1 MSEKIFQ
8 QVPAPELPRYTDE
21 EMRIRSMSFLKS
33 LSNRR
38 TIRDFS
44 DKPIEREVM
53 KNCIRVAGTA
63 PSGANMQPWHFVLI
77 SDPVIKKKI
86 RIAAEKEEKI
96 FYNKRAPKEWLK
108 ALSQLGTDEYKPYLE
123 IAPYLIVI
131 FMQKFG
137 ESNNNCKVNH
147 YYWLESVG
155 IATGML
161 ITAIHNA
168 GLASL
173 THTPSPM
180 GFLNKILQR
189 PDNERPFL
197 LLVVGHPVKDTKVPN
212 IKRRHINTILTEY

>member
-8 QVPAPELPRYTDE
+8 QVLAPVLPRYTDE
-21 EMRIRSMSFLKS
+21 EMLIRSASFFKNI
-33 LSNRR
+33 SNRR
-38 TIRDFS
+38 TVRDFS
-44 DKPIEREVM
+44 DKPIEREVIE
-53 KNCIRVAGTA
+53 NCIRVAGTA

-77 SDPVIKKKI
+77 SDPAIKKQI

-96 FYNKRAPKEWLK
+96 FYNKRAPKEWLEV
-108 ALSQLGTDEYKPYLE
+108 LSQLGTDEHKPYLE

-137 ESNNNCKVNH
+137 KTNDNRKVKH
-147 YYWLESVG
+147 YYGLESVG

-161 ITAIHNA
+161 IAAIHNA

-173 THTPSPM
+173 THTPCPM
-180 GFLNKILQR
+180 GFLNKILKR

-197 LLVVGHPVKDTKVPN
+197 LLVVGHPVKDAKVPD
-212 IKRRHINTILTEY
+212 IKKKLLRTILTEY

>member
-53 KNCIRVAGTA
+53 ENCIRVAGTA

-86 RIAAEKEEKI
+86 RIAAEKEEKV
-96 FYNKRAPKEWLK
+96 FYNKRAPKEWLEV
-108 ALSQLGTDEYKPYLE
+108 LSPRGTDEHKPYLE
-123 IAPYLIVI
+123 KAPYLIVI
-131 FMQKFG
+131 FMQKYG
-137 ESNNNCKVNH
+137 ESNNNFKVKH
-147 YYWLESVG
+147 YYGLESVG
-155 IATGML
+155 IA
-161 ITAIHNA
+161 
-168 GLASL
+168 
-173 THTPSPM
+173 
-180 GFLNKILQR
+180 
-189 PDNERPFL
+189 
-197 LLVVGHPVKDTKVPN
+197 
-212 IKRRHINTILTEY
+212 